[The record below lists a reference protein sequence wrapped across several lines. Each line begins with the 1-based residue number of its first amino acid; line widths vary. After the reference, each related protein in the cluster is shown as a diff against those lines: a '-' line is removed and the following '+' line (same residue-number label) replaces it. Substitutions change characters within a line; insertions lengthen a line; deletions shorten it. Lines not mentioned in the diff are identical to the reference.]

1 MIGNFNNYRI
11 LRQKNSKNSF
21 WLQFITLFLV
31 ACLAFGN
38 VVLAQDQASDEAET
52 EKTAEE
58 VEAEEAVEGAEA
70 FLNLRNKLNEARDN
84 LSQSVVD
91 TSVLEDRLSEVS
103 DEITT
108 LEEQIQNIDDQL
120 ELTQKRIKVMTD
132 DINDNEDEIDDLK
145 KEIKLLADEIEKQKQ
160 NLASLIVMVYFE
172 NEQAG
177 FFDSSD
183 LQTIKLLMGDENVTD
198 LLERS
203 EGLTMLEFSL
213 QDLLSELDKNKRK
226 LDRDKEDLIEKTTEL
241 RALREDVK
249 DQNIFLSLQKKS
261 KEKILEQTKGEE
273 AIYNELI
280 RRAKDEQIQIRQDIN
295 QLVGVYAKYQE
306 RFGEDGFGVDQF
318 GTTFDSDKLS
328 WPVPPNLGIS
338 AFYRDASYK
347 AALGVEHNA
356 VDIRV
361 AQGSQVRSVA
371 DGVVLKTKGGEGLD
385 YHYIIIGHNNG
396 LMTLYGHMYDIYV
409 KEGDSVRRGDL
420 IGLSGGMP
428 GSRGAGWLT
437 TGPHL
442 HLEVFLNGV
451 HVDPMLYMDLA
462 AIDRKFIPEEYLK

>member
-1 MIGNFNNYRI
+1 MI
-11 LRQKNSKNSF
+11 KNSEKRFVLSF
-21 WLQFITLFLV
+21 LSILLIV
-31 ACLAFGN
+31 VIAFGN
-38 VVLAQDQASDEAET
+38 VVLAQDSDSQVEDSQ
-52 EKTAEE
+52 KTDEE
-58 VEAEEAVEGAEA
+58 VEQEEAVEGAEA
-70 FLNLRNKLNEARDN
+70 FLELRNRLNEARDN

-91 TSVLEDRLSEVS
+91 TSLLEDRLSEVS
-103 DEITT
+103 EEITS
-108 LEEQIQNIDDQL
+108 LEDQIQNIDDQL
-120 ELTQKRIKVMTD
+120 EFTQKRLEVMTEN
-132 DINDNEDEIDDLK
+132 INDNEDAIDKLKEEIS
-145 KEIKLLADEIEKQKQ
+145 LLQDEIEEQKQ
-160 NLASLIVMVYFE
+160 NLADLVVMIYFE

-183 LQTIKLLMGDENVTD
+183 LQTLKLLMGDENVTE

-203 EGLTMLEFSL
+203 ESLTMLEFSL
-213 QDLLSELDKNKRK
+213 QDLLFELDNNRRR
-226 LDRDKEDLIEKTTEL
+226 LNDDKKELIAKTTEL
-241 RALREDVK
+241 RAMREDLK
-249 DQNIFLSLQKKS
+249 DQNIFLNLQKRS

-280 RRAKDEQIQIRQDIN
+280 QRAKQEQIQIRQDIN

-328 WPVPPNLGIS
+328 WPVKPNLGIS
-338 AFYRDASYK
+338 AFYRDPTYR
-347 AALGVEHNA
+347 AALGVEHSA
-356 VDIRV
+356 IDIRV
-361 AQGSQVRSVA
+361 AQGSQVRSAA

-451 HVDPMLYMDLA
+451 HVDPMLYMDLT
-462 AIDRKFIPEEYLK
+462 AIDEKFIPDEYLR

>member
-1 MIGNFNNYRI
+1 MRDKLHRNG
-11 LRQKNSKNSF
+11 
-21 WLQFITLFLV
+21 FIIKFLALVLV
-31 ACLAFGN
+31 AMLAFGN
-38 VVLAQDQASDEAET
+38 VVLAQENQS
-52 EKTAEE
+52 EE
-58 VEAEEAVEGAEA
+58 EIEAEEAVEGAEA
-70 FLNLRNKLNEARDN
+70 FLELRNKLDDAREN
-84 LSQSVVD
+84 LSQSVLD
-91 TSVLEDRLSEVS
+91 TSLLESRLSEVS
-103 DEITT
+103 EEITS
-108 LEEQIQNIDDQL
+108 LEEQIENIDKQL
-120 ELTQKRIKVMTD
+120 EFTETRIEIMTES
-132 DINDNEDEIDDLK
+132 INENEDIIDDLK
-145 KEIKLLADEIEKQKQ
+145 QEIRLLEKEIDRQKQ
-160 NLASLIVMVYFE
+160 NLADLVLMIYFE

-183 LQTIKLLMGDENVTD
+183 LQTIKLLMGDDSVNEM
-198 LLERS
+198 LERS

-213 QDLLSELDKNKRK
+213 QDLLFELDKNRNL
-226 LDRDKEDLIEKTTEL
+226 LDEDKKELVAKTTEL

-249 DQNIFLSLQKKS
+249 DQRIFLSLQKKS

-280 RRAKDEQIQIRQDIN
+280 RRAKEEQIQIRQDIN
-295 QLVGVYAKYQE
+295 QLVGVYSKYQE

-318 GTTFDSDKLS
+318 GTSFDSDKLS
-328 WPVPPNLGIS
+328 WPVQPNLGIS
-338 AFYRDASYK
+338 AYYRDPTYK
-347 AALGVEHNA
+347 AALGVEHSA
-356 VDIRV
+356 IDIRV
-361 AQGSQVRSVA
+361 AQGSQVRSAA

-451 HVDPMLYMDLA
+451 HVDPMLYMDLDK
-462 AIDRKFIPEEYLK
+462 IDERFIPEEYLR

>member
-1 MIGNFNNYRI
+1 MI
-11 LRQKNSKNSF
+11 KNSEKRFVLSF
-21 WLQFITLFLV
+21 LSILLIAVIT
-31 ACLAFGN
+31 FGN
-38 VVLAQDQASDEAET
+38 VVLAQESDNQVEDSQ
-52 EKTAEE
+52 KTDEE
-58 VEAEEAVEGAEA
+58 VEQEEAVEGAEA
-70 FLNLRNKLNEARDN
+70 FLELRNRLNEARDN

-91 TSVLEDRLSEVS
+91 TSLLEDRLSEVS
-103 DEITT
+103 EEITS
-108 LEEQIQNIDDQL
+108 LEDQIQNIDDQL
-120 ELTQKRIKVMTD
+120 EFTQKRLKVMTEN
-132 DINDNEDEIDDLK
+132 INDNEDAIDKLKEEIS
-145 KEIKLLADEIEKQKQ
+145 LLQDEIEEQKQ
-160 NLASLIVMVYFE
+160 NLSDLVVMIYFE

-183 LQTIKLLMGDENVTD
+183 LQTIKLLMGDENVTE

-213 QDLLSELDKNKRK
+213 QDLLFELDNNRRR
-226 LDRDKEDLIEKTTEL
+226 LDDDKKELIEKTTEL
-241 RALREDVK
+241 RALREDLK
-249 DQNIFLSLQKKS
+249 DQNIFLNLQRKS

-280 RRAKDEQIQIRQDIN
+280 RRAKEEQIQIRQDIN

-328 WPVPPNLGIS
+328 WPVKPNLGIS
-338 AFYRDASYK
+338 AFYRDAAYR
-347 AALGVEHNA
+347 AALGVEHSA
-356 VDIRV
+356 IDIRV
-361 AQGSQVRSVA
+361 AQGSQVRSAA

-385 YHYIIIGHNNG
+385 YHYIIVGHNNG

-451 HVDPMLYMDLA
+451 HVDPMLYMDLT
-462 AIDRKFIPEEYLK
+462 AIDEKFIPDEYLR